1 MLVSGGCEC
10 GVGGWW
16 LNCVMI
22 GSVGVLCGWGG
33 CGLGVGVVQWRVM
46 LCVVVWWCVMLLV
59 S

>member
-22 GSVGVLCGWGG
+22 GSVGVLCGWG
-33 CGLGVGVVQWRVM
+33 
-46 LCVVVWWCVMLLV
+46 VVVWVLVLCSGVLCCVLWCGGV
-59 S
+59 